1 MQAFTRLR
9 HILLPL
15 LMCYT
20 SIAFSARAAQLPG
33 SLDNALKELDQ
44 AIEQRDKYFSVKQGR
59 IDSLK
64 TRAASMQPVN
74 RIKLMRQIGDEYHH
88 FNVDSALKYYHS
100 GAQLAQQLNRTSEEQ
115 QFRLLWASLLPI
127 KGAVFEAI
135 ATFDSI
141 PAQDVFPENQTLR
154 YKVGNQLFFY
164 LAGNYPIRESQNR
177 FARRAMLYTDSLVSL
192 LPAGGDDTRF
202 FEAELYFMN
211 GERQLAVAIL
221 SELLEKLPNDSR
233 LFAHTASILADYYSG
248 SNHPEDALFYK
259 AVAAAAD
266 IRSATREETAL
277 HSAGVML
284 YDRGDLDRAYAYV
297 INSLSNAVSSG
308 AAVRAMQT
316 AESLPIIGQSFR
328 KSDKRKVTFL
338 MWLIVV
344 LVVALGSILAMMFY
358 VKKEMRK
365 LQSMKVQ
372 LNVANRMKESFISQ
386 FLSLCS
392 IYMEKLEEFNR
403 LASRKIKAGQVEDL
417 YQLLKSGKMV
427 EEQNLLFCEIFD
439 NAFVHIYPTFVE
451 EVNRLLESDKQFTLT
466 QPNKLNTELRI
477 LAFMRLGVDDSS
489 QISRFLG
496 LSLNTI
502 YTYRN
507 KIKSKAR
514 RRDTFERDIMQIAQI
529 S

>member
-1 MQAFTRLR
+1 
-9 HILLPL
+9 
-15 LMCYT
+15 MCYT
-20 SIAFSARAAQLPG
+20 SVAMPPVRAAQLPH
-33 SLDNALKELDQ
+33 SLDNALKELDKT
-44 AIEQRDKYFSVKQGR
+44 IEQRDQYFSVRQSR

-64 TRAASMQPVN
+64 SRAATMQAVN
-74 RIKLMRQIGDEYHH
+74 RIKIIRQIGDEYHH
-88 FNVDSALKYYHS
+88 FNVDSALKFYQA
-100 GAQLAQQLNRTSEEQ
+100 GAQLALQLNRTTEEQ
-115 QFRLLWASLLPI
+115 QFRLLWASLLPV

-135 ATFDSI
+135 STFDSI
-141 PAQDVFPENQTLR
+141 PAEDVYPENQALR

-164 LAGNYPIRESQNR
+164 LAGNYPIRASQNR

-192 LPAGGDDTRF
+192 LPPGADETRF
-202 FEAELYFMN
+202 YEAELYFMN

-221 SELLEKLPNDSR
+221 SELLDKLPNDSR

-248 SNHPEDALFYK
+248 ANHPDDALYYK

-284 YDRGDLDRAYAYV
+284 YDRGDLDRAYSYV
-297 INSLSNAVSSG
+297 MTSLGNAVASG
-308 AAVRAMQT
+308 SAIRAIQT
-316 AESLPIIGQSFR
+316 AESMPIIGKSFR
-328 KSDKRKVTFL
+328 KSDKRKVTIL
-338 MWLIVV
+338 LWLIVV

-365 LQSMKVQ
+365 LQSMKAE

-451 EVNRLLESDKQFTLT
+451 EVNRLLEPDKQFALA

-507 KIKSKAR
+507 KLKSKAR